1 MKEKNNPLITVIMP
15 AYNAQNYIAKAM
27 DSVMKQT
34 TNAFIE
40 LIVIDDGSTDNTE
53 KIVEQYRADCSG
65 SGASDRELRYL
76 RNKGNQG
83 VAKSRN
89 LGISE
94 AQGEYIAFLD
104 SDDWW
109 ELDKL
114 EKQIRILR
122 QNPDTVLCATGRELM
137 NQDGTSRGK
146 IVGVPEKI
154 SYKDLLRTNYIP
166 CSSVVMKTQTA
177 REFGMC
183 HDELHEDYIL
193 WLRVTK
199 KYGDAFGLNEP
210 LLKSRM
216 SRGGKSR
223 NKLKSAKMHYGTY
236 RLIGIPR
243 MKALLL
249 MVSYIYHGLTKYM

>member
-15 AYNAQNYIAKAM
+15 AYNAQHYIGMAI

-34 TNAFIE
+34 TNALIE
-40 LIVIDDGSTDNTE
+40 LIIIDDGSTDNTE
-53 KIVEQYRADCSG
+53 KIVEQYRADSG
-65 SGASDRELRYL
+65 RSGASNRELRYL

-94 AQGEYIAFLD
+94 ARGEYIAFLD

-122 QNPDTVLCATGRELM
+122 QNPDLVLCATGRELM

-154 SYKDLLRTNYIP
+154 SYQDLLHTNYIP
-166 CSSVVMKTQTA
+166 CSSVVMKTQVA

-199 KYGDAFGLNEP
+199 KYGDVFGLNEP
-210 LLKSRM
+210 LLKCRM
-216 SRGGKSR
+216 SQGGKSR
-223 NKLKSAKMHYGTY
+223 NKLKSARMHYLTC
-236 RLIGIPR
+236 RFVGISR
-243 MKALLL
+243 AKAMFL
-249 MVSYIYHGLTKYM
+249 MVSYIYHGLMKYM